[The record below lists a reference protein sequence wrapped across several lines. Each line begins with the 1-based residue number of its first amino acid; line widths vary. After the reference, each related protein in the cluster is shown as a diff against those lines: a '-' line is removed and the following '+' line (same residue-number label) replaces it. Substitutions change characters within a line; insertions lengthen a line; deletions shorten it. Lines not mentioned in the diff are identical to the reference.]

1 VPSGPDAEGP
11 LDRDGHAL
19 HHAIFARLQEELLS
33 PMRELI
39 APLLALTA
47 GCTLVYSGW
56 QSTPG
61 GEELLTL
68 GIMLALSGLVTLL
81 WRILD

>member
-1 VPSGPDAEGP
+1 
-11 LDRDGHAL
+11 
-19 HHAIFARLQEELLS
+19 
-33 PMRELI
+33 MRELI

-47 GCTLVYSGW
+47 GCALVYSGW